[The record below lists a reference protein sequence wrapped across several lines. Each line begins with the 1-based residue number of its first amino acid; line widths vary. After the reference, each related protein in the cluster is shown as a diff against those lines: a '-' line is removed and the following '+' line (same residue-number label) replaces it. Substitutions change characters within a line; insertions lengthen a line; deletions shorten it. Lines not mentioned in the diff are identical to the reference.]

1 MFPPPSVLC
10 VWCWLCLT
18 PLMSLPPPFSLSNS
32 HTKVRPSFPRF
43 SHSYW
48 YSWYNRRGEV
58 GWVRVEG
65 WHRSEWDVS
74 LKNIWHQRSL
84 LRWSGISNGPHS
96 PHSQELLL
104 DSFVTPG
111 GNSEVSDH
119 ERRRRR
125 KKVPEFSSSFYDVKV
140 WRWTSSQGS
149 GGFRYCLWGLSL
161 QSFHLINQ
169 KELWFNPNIHDGIFL
184 FLCLRYILKICWLS
198 G

>member
-1 MFPPPSVLC
+1 MFPPPFVLC

-18 PLMSLPPPFSLSNS
+18 PLMSLPPLFSPPFSPPFSLSNS

-125 KKVPEFSSSFYDVKV
+125 KKSTRIQLKLLWCKGMEVDFFTRIRRIQILSVRAVTSEFSSD
-140 WRWTSSQGS
+140 
-149 GGFRYCLWGLSL
+149 
-161 QSFHLINQ
+161 
-169 KELWFNPNIHDGIFL
+169 
-184 FLCLRYILKICWLS
+184 
-198 G
+198 